1 MKLIKNILSKLILI
15 FYDFFIKIIFF
26 DKINFISIDVSR
38 IGNFAYS
45 TEHFFR
51 RMKLNN
57 NKKKY
62 IAISQNSICNN
73 FLFKM
78 FSQKILIIKLGIRI
92 HTYLKKSLKK
102 SSSFH
107 IDNNPYNDYE
117 AFNKIDPTLTI
128 NNEIDIIGKNLLK
141 KLGIPEDSWFVCF
154 HARTSNYLN
163 NYAKKLYGKKFDF
176 SYQQFRNCD
185 INNFTDSMKF
195 IISKGGYVVLMG
207 RDDDFKLKFNHE
219 KIINYSQKNWSEFGD
234 IYLSAKCKMFI
245 GSNSG
250 LICVPFIFNRP
261 VLLTNWNNLCGF
273 LPNKNLVRAIPVKI
287 WSIKEKR
294 YLTYGE
300 IFKKKIWNFN
310 QKKQYIENNLEVH
323 ENTREEIFDA
333 TVEFYDFIN
342 NKNHKNEKNKKIQ
355 NQFRNLILSDHPSYN
370 TPIAETIS
378 INFLEKNIDLV
389 Q

>member
-176 SYQQFRNCD
+176 YYQQF
-185 INNFTDSMKF
+185 
-195 IISKGGYVVLMG
+195 
-207 RDDDFKLKFNHE
+207 
-219 KIINYSQKNWSEFGD
+219 
-234 IYLSAKCKMFI
+234 
-245 GSNSG
+245 
-250 LICVPFIFNRP
+250 
-261 VLLTNWNNLCGF
+261 
-273 LPNKNLVRAIPVKI
+273 
-287 WSIKEKR
+287 
-294 YLTYGE
+294 
-300 IFKKKIWNFN
+300 
-310 QKKQYIENNLEVH
+310 
-323 ENTREEIFDA
+323 
-333 TVEFYDFIN
+333 
-342 NKNHKNEKNKKIQ
+342 
-355 NQFRNLILSDHPSYN
+355 
-370 TPIAETIS
+370 
-378 INFLEKNIDLV
+378 
-389 Q
+389 

>member
-1 MKLIKNILSKLILI
+1 MKLIKNIFSKLILI

-26 DKINFISIDVSR
+26 NKINFISIDVAR

-62 IAISQNSICNN
+62 IAIAQNSICNK

-92 HTYLKKSLKK
+92 HSYLTKSLKK

-107 IDNNPYNDYE
+107 IAHNPYNDYE
-117 AFNKIDPTLTI
+117 AFNKTDTTLTI

>member
-1 MKLIKNILSKLILI
+1 MKLIKNIFSKLILI

-26 DKINFISIDVSR
+26 DKINFISIDVAR

-261 VLLTNWNNLCGF
+261 VLMTNWNNLCGF

>member
-261 VLLTNWNNLCGF
+261 VLMTNWNNLCGF